1 MKAGREERRGRL
13 KWEAGEGERRFLDH
27 LQDETGE
34 KRLKNL
40 AVRNGS
46 LAHKRSPRTIHG
58 KGGASGC
65 KSSIVALIAEL
76 AGTVLSLRSGLGAD
90 TCSLLGGM
98 FKRRD
103 WSDYKMQ
110 TRPISESPVAKEE
123 EERAEWRVKKSVDE
137 MNVVWLDNAKLV
149 SG

>member
-1 MKAGREERRGRL
+1 MEER
-13 KWEAGEGERRFLDH
+13 ERRFLDH

-46 LAHKRSPRTIHG
+46 LTHKRPPRTTG
-58 KGGASGC
+58 RMGGAAGRVVRMPPLL
-65 KSSIVALIAEL
+65 KEE
-76 AGTVLSLRSGLGAD
+76 AGTVLALRSGPGAD
-90 TCSLLGGM
+90 TCSLLEGM

-110 TRPISESPVAKEE
+110 TRPISESPVAEEE
-123 EERAEWRVKKSVDE
+123 EERARRRVKKSVDE
-137 MNVVWLDNAKLV
+137 MNVV
-149 SG
+149 